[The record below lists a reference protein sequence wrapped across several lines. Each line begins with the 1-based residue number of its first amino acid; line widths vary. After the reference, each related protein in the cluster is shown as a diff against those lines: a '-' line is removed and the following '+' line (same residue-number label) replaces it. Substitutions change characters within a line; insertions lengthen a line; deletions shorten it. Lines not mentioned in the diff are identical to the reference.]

1 MALQCLL
8 VLCVTILSLCLPFS
22 EPGVGTAGGPALTSE
37 QGSEGCSAL
46 CPYLLLRDKTNL
58 RASVQWGSC
67 SALLYLKQNSAFL
80 VGLLGE
86 RSPILLSLPAWTVK
100 LAGGMVPADA
110 SSLPSLLQGIGTLDS
125 SWGLPSVGL
134 H

>member
-8 VLCVTILSLCLPFS
+8 VLCVTTLSLCPPFS
-22 EPGVGTAGGPALTSE
+22 EPGVGAAEGPALISE
-37 QGSEGCSAL
+37 QGSEGCGAL

-58 RASVQWGSC
+58 PCQPAAGFLLC

-100 LAGGMVPADA
+100 LGG
-110 SSLPSLLQGIGTLDS
+110 G
-125 SWGLPSVGL
+125 VGGPR
-134 H
+134 HGANKC